1 MALRQV
7 AQVAKEADIDL
18 ILTGGKVITMDSGNR
33 LAEAVAIEN
42 GKIRAVGSNAE
53 ILEKT
58 GTDTKI
64 EHLSGRTL
72 LPGFIDPHNHFSL
85 TSFQPASVDC
95 SVPPLRDVQGVL
107 DAVAQAAKGAPTGQ
121 LVWGWGFGSRFLGG
135 AHLSRWD
142 LDEATPNNPVC
153 VVDTSVHACYATLRR
168 SG

>member
-7 AQVAKEADIDL
+7 AQVAKGADIDL

-64 EHLSGRTL
+64 EHRANIG
-72 LPGFIDPHNHFSL
+72 
-85 TSFQPASVDC
+85 
-95 SVPPLRDVQGVL
+95 
-107 DAVAQAAKGAPTGQ
+107 
-121 LVWGWGFGSRFLGG
+121 
-135 AHLSRWD
+135 
-142 LDEATPNNPVC
+142 
-153 VVDTSVHACYATLRR
+153 
-168 SG
+168 

>member
-7 AQVAKEADIDL
+7 AQVAKGADIDL

-72 LPGFIDPHNHFSL
+72 LPEIAG
-85 TSFQPASVDC
+85 
-95 SVPPLRDVQGVL
+95 PL
-107 DAVAQAAKGAPTGQ
+107 APR
-121 LVWGWGFGSRFLGG
+121 RF
-135 AHLSRWD
+135 A
-142 LDEATPNNPVC
+142 
-153 VVDTSVHACYATLRR
+153 RR
-168 SG
+168 LKKNELKPWLN